1 MKAFWPMSARTMPS
15 ATTPPLRTKLLIAF
29 AIVACATAVCGALSL
44 VFVNRIG
51 NAIMVYA
58 DITSPLQ
65 AESAALID
73 TAQRMRMYV
82 FSSISNGTDP
92 QTISTQLN
100 LLDEESHTRLG
111 TLRAQANRAGSRI
124 EFDPAEQLE
133 MRYLGLLQDIIE
145 KSGTVGAATALNEGR
160 RARFE
165 SLLRNT
171 KDQLSAIVD
180 RADGFIAES
189 EEKAKI
195 DSQTGNATVAE
206 LSGLVSELFTE
217 INPRSRSA
225 YKVLREMEQLDDIVK
240 ILAARGSVAIA
251 DIELTTKKT
260 LKRIDLIMALLQGRL
275 RDREG
280 VEVFARLQ
288 QGVADLRESLL
299 GDDGL
304 IKGYGAATSAQAEIN
319 RDRETLEAIDRRY
332 FDLLSQVQ
340 KAVTAL
346 NSNARAAAASDVVNA
361 RAVVIGASLV
371 AVLGALLLASAFA
384 RRITGPL
391 TRLANHAVAIRQ
403 TGEMNQLSDDFAA
416 GEYDEIEKLV
426 HSFNAMVLELGDAR
440 TRLIESSN
448 GEIQTQYERL
458 SAAINNMPLGL
469 CMFDAEQKLIVC
481 NQRYAEIY
489 RVSEEHTHP
498 GTPLEAILAHGLKV
512 AEDARG
518 GEDMIVE
525 RLAAIRAGK
534 PWFEINEFDDGRII
548 AMSYHP
554 LSNGGS
560 VAIHED
566 VTERRKAEQRIAHM
580 AHHDALTDLP
590 NRVHFREEM
599 TEALSNVADGD
610 KVAVLYIDLDHF
622 KEVNDT
628 FGHPIGDVL
637 LRQVSERLRGCVRPS
652 DAVARLG
659 GDEFAVIQTAANQP
673 VSATAMANRIIKELA
688 VPFDLDGHQAIIGAS
703 IGISI
708 APDDGV
714 DADGLLKKADM
725 ALYRSKEDGRS
736 IYSFFEPE
744 MDARMQR
751 RRALE
756 LDLRKALAL
765 DQFEVHYQPLVN
777 LASDQISG
785 FEALLRWLHPE
796 RGMVQPNDFI
806 PLAEETGLI
815 GPIGIWVLNQACRDA
830 MTWPDHIKIAVNV
843 SPVQFSNTLVLDVI
857 SALSKSGLAPNRL
870 ELEITET
877 VLLQDTDST
886 IAVLNQLHDLGVRI
900 VMDDFGTGYSSLGYL
915 RKFPFDK
922 IKIDRSFINDMDEKA
937 DSIAIVRAVAG
948 IGATL
953 GMATTAEGVET
964 VEQLRRLRLEGC
976 TEVQGFLIS
985 KPRPASQLAELLG
998 QPPNVGKAAA

>member
-1 MKAFWPMSARTMPS
+1 MKAIRSMLAHVLRRPA
-15 ATTPPLRTKLLIAF
+15 APPLRTKLLLAF
-29 AIVACATAVCGALSL
+29 AVVACATAVCGALSL
-44 VFVNRIG
+44 LFVNRIG
-51 NAIMVYA
+51 NAIVVYA

-73 TAQRMRMYV
+73 TAQRMRVYV
-82 FSSISNGTDP
+82 FKSVSNGTDP

-100 LLDEESHTRLG
+100 LLDAESHTRLSN
-111 TLRAQANRAGSRI
+111 LRALADRTGSRV
-124 EFDPAEQLE
+124 ELDAAEQLE
-133 MRYLGLLQDIIE
+133 KRYLGLLHDIIE
-145 KSGTVGAATALNEGR
+145 QSRAVGTAAALNEKR

-165 SLLRNT
+165 SLLHNT
-171 KDQLSAIVD
+171 KAQLSAIVD
-180 RADGFIAES
+180 RADGIIAET
-189 EEKAKI
+189 EERAKI
-195 DSQTGNATVAE
+195 DGQTGNATVAR
-206 LSGLVSELFTE
+206 LADLVSELFTE

-225 YKVLREMEQLDDIVK
+225 YKVMRETEQLDDIVK
-240 ILAARGSVAIA
+240 LVADGRNFSIP
-251 DIELTTKKT
+251 DIERTTNHT
-260 LKRIDLIMALLQGRL
+260 LKTINLIMAHLQGRL

-280 VEVFARLQ
+280 TEVFARLQ

-304 IKGYGAATSAQAEIN
+304 IKGYGAAASAQAEII
-319 RDRETLEAIDRRY
+319 RDRETLETIDRQY
-332 FDLLSQVQ
+332 FNLLSQVQ
-340 KAVTAL
+340 EAVTAL
-346 NSNARAAAASDVVNA
+346 NSDARATAASDVGNA
-361 RAVVIGASLV
+361 RNVVIGASLV
-371 AVLGALLLASAFA
+371 AVLGALLLASVFA

-391 TRLANHAVAIRQ
+391 TRLANHAAAIRQ
-403 TGEMNQLSDDFAA
+403 TSEMNQVPDDLV
-416 GEYDEIEKLV
+416 GGYDEIEKLV
-426 HSFNAMVLELGDAR
+426 DSFNAMIVELGDAR
-440 TRLIESSN
+440 TRLIDWSN

-489 RVSEEHTHP
+489 GVSEEHTHP
-498 GTPLEAILAHGLKV
+498 GTPLEAILEHRLQV
-512 AEDARG
+512 AADARG
-518 GEDMIVE
+518 GEHMTVE

-534 PWFEINEFDDGRII
+534 PWFEINEFGDGRII

-599 TEALSNVADGD
+599 TEALNNVADGD

-622 KEVNDT
+622 KDVNDT

-637 LRQVSERLRGCVRPS
+637 LRQVSQRLRACVRPT

-659 GDEFAVIQTAANQP
+659 GDEFAVIQTAGNQP

-688 VPFDLDGHQAIIGAS
+688 MPFDLDGHQALIGAS
-703 IGISI
+703 IGISV
-708 APDDGV
+708 APDDGD

-725 ALYRSKEDGRS
+725 ALYRSKEDGRG

-765 DQFEVHYQPLVN
+765 DQFEVHYQPLLN
-777 LASDQISG
+777 LENNEISG
-785 FEALLRWLHPE
+785 FEALVRWRHPE

-815 GPIGIWVLNQACRDA
+815 GPIGNWVLNQACSDA
-830 MTWPDHIKIAVNV
+830 LKWPDHVKIAVNL
-843 SPVQFSNTLVLDVI
+843 SPVQFNKTLVLDVI

-877 VLLQDTDST
+877 VLMQDTDST
-886 IAVLNQLHDLGVRI
+886 IAMLNQLRDLGVRI
-900 VMDDFGTGYSSLGYL
+900 AMDDFGTGYSSLGYL

-922 IKIDRSFINDMDEKA
+922 IKIDRSFIKDMDGKA
-937 DSIAIVRAVAG
+937 DSMAIVRAVTG
-948 IGATL
+948 LGATL
-953 GMATTAEGVET
+953 GMSTTAEGVET
-964 VEQLRRLRLEGC
+964 VEQLRQLRLEGC

-985 KPRPASQLAELLG
+985 KARPASELAELLSQPSKAG
-998 QPPNVGKAAA
+998 QAAA

>member
-1 MKAFWPMSARTMPS
+1 MLARVLRRPT
-15 ATTPPLRTKLLIAF
+15 APPLRTKLFIAF
-29 AIVACATAVCGALSL
+29 AIVACATAICGALSL
-44 VFVNRIG
+44 LFVNRIG

-100 LLDEESHTRLG
+100 LLDAESHTRLG
-111 TLRAQANRAGSRI
+111 TLRALADRTGSRI
-124 EFDPAEQLE
+124 EFDAAEQLE

-145 KSGTVGAATALNEGR
+145 KSGSVGTAAALNEGR

-165 SLLRNT
+165 SLLRTT

-180 RADGFIAES
+180 RADGFVAES

-206 LSGLVSELFTE
+206 LADLVSELFTE

-225 YKVLREMEQLDDIVK
+225 YKVLREIEQLDDIVK
-240 ILAARGSVAIA
+240 LLAGRGSFAIS
-251 DIELTTKKT
+251 DIERTTKNT
-260 LKRIDLIMALLQGRL
+260 LKRIDLIMARLQGRL

-280 VEVFARLQ
+280 AEAFAGLQ
-288 QGVADLRESLL
+288 RGVADLRESLL

-304 IKGYGAATSAQAEIN
+304 IKGYGATASAQAEIN
-319 RDRETLEAIDRRY
+319 RDRETLESIDRQY

-346 NSNARAAAASDVVNA
+346 NSDARATAASDVVNA
-361 RAVVIGASLV
+361 RNVVIGASLV

-403 TGEMNQLSDDFAA
+403 TGEMNQLSDDILV
-416 GEYDEIEKLV
+416 GGYDEIEKLV
-426 HSFNAMVLELGDAR
+426 HSFNAMIVELGDAR
-440 TRLIESSN
+440 TRLIDWSK

-489 RVSEEHTHP
+489 GVSEEHTHP
-498 GTPLEAILAHGLKV
+498 GTPLEAILEHRLQV
-512 AEDARG
+512 AADARG
-518 GEDMIVE
+518 GECMMVE

-534 PWFEINEFDDGRII
+534 PWFEINELGDGRII

-590 NRVHFREEM
+590 NRVHFREKT
-599 TEALSNVADGD
+599 TEALSNMADGE
-610 KVAVLYIDLDHF
+610 KMAVLYIDLDHF
-622 KEVNDT
+622 KDVNDT

-688 VPFDLDGHQAIIGAS
+688 LPFDLDGHQAIIGAS
-703 IGISI
+703 IGISV
-708 APDDGV
+708 APDDGD

-725 ALYRSKEDGRS
+725 ALYRSKEDGRG

-756 LDLRKALAL
+756 LDLRRAISLN
-765 DQFEVHYQPLVN
+765 QFEVHYQPLIN
-777 LASDQISG
+777 LENNEISG
-785 FEALLRWLHPE
+785 FEALVRWRHPE
-796 RGMVQPNDFI
+796 RGLVQPNDFI

-815 GPIGIWVLNQACRDA
+815 GPIGNWVLNQACSDA
-830 MTWPDHIKIAVNV
+830 LKWPDHVKIAVNL
-843 SPVQFSNTLVLDVI
+843 SPVQFNKTLVLDVI
-857 SALSKSGLAPNRL
+857 SALAKSGLAPNRL

-877 VLLQDTDST
+877 VLMQDTDST
-886 IAVLNQLHDLGVRI
+886 IAMLNQLRDLGVRI
-900 VMDDFGTGYSSLGYL
+900 AMDDFGTGYSSLGYL

-922 IKIDRSFINDMDEKA
+922 IKIDRSFISDMDEKA
-937 DSIAIVRAVAG
+937 DSIAIVRAVTG
-948 IGATL
+948 LGATL
-953 GMATTAEGVET
+953 GISTTAEGVET
-964 VEQLRRLRLEGC
+964 VEQLRQLRLEGC
-976 TEVQGFLIS
+976 TEAQGFLIS
-985 KPRPASQLAELLG
+985 KPRPASELAELLG
-998 QPPNVGKAAA
+998 QPTKFGKAAA

>member
-1 MKAFWPMSARTMPS
+1 MSPILRSRTAPR
-15 ATTPPLRTKLLIAF
+15 LRTKLLIAF
-29 AIVACATAVCGALSL
+29 AVIAFATAACGALSL
-44 VFVNRIG
+44 LFVNRIG
-51 NAIMVYA
+51 SAITVYA

-65 AESAALID
+65 AESAALVD
-73 TAQRMRMYV
+73 TAHQMRIYV
-82 FSSISNGTDP
+82 IKAANDGKDP
-92 QTISTQLN
+92 QTISTQLD
-100 LLDEESHTRLG
+100 LLDAVSRTQLN
-111 TLRAQANRAGSRI
+111 TLRALADRI
-124 EFDPAEQLE
+124 GIKIAFDSAELLE
-133 MRYLGLLQDIIE
+133 KQYVAILRHVIEQSKTVTATTAVNEERY
-145 KSGTVGAATALNEGR
+145 
-160 RARFE
+160 ARFE
-165 SLLRNT
+165 SLRLKTR
-171 KDQLSAIVD
+171 DQLRAIVD
-180 RADGFIAES
+180 RADGFINES

-195 DSQTGNATVAE
+195 ESLTGKATIATMADIN
-206 LSGLVSELFTE
+206 SELFGE
-217 INPRSRSA
+217 INPRLRST
-225 YKVLREMEQLDDIVK
+225 YKLMNEIEQLDDIVK
-240 ILAARGSVAIA
+240 LLQVRDSVTILDVER
-251 DIELTTKKT
+251 TTSDMLKK
-260 LKRIDLIMALLQGRL
+260 IDLAMARLRGRL

-280 VEVFARLQ
+280 AEVFARLQ
-288 QGVADLRESLL
+288 LSVADLRNSLL
-299 GDDGL
+299 GDDRL
-304 IKGYGAATSAQAEIN
+304 IKGYRATMSAKAEIN
-319 RDRETLEAIDRRY
+319 RNRETLEDIEQQY
-332 FDLLSQVQ
+332 FDLLGHVQ
-340 KAVTAL
+340 KVVTEL
-346 NSNARAAAASDVVNA
+346 NGTARATAATDFVNA
-361 RAVVIGASLV
+361 RNVVIGASLV
-371 AVLGALLLASAFA
+371 AVLGALLLAIVVA
-384 RRITGPL
+384 RRITAPL
-391 TRLANHAVAIRQ
+391 TRLANHAVAIGKS
-403 TGEMNQLSDDFAA
+403 GEMTQLADDVAV
-416 GEYDEIEKLV
+416 GEFDEVDKLV
-426 HSFNAMVLELGDAR
+426 HSFNAMVVELDAR
-440 TRLIESSN
+440 AQLIDWSK

-469 CMFDAEQKLIVC
+469 CMFDAGQKLIVC

-489 RVSEEHTHP
+489 GVSEEHTHP
-498 GTPLEAILAHGLKV
+498 GTPLEAILEHRLQV
-512 AEDARG
+512 AAEARG
-518 GEDMIVE
+518 GEHIIVE

-534 PWFEINEFDDGRII
+534 PWFEINELGDGRII

-599 TEALSNVADGD
+599 AEALSNVADGE

-622 KEVNDT
+622 KDVNDT

-703 IGISI
+703 IGISV
-708 APDDGV
+708 APDDGD

-725 ALYRSKEDGRS
+725 ALYRAKEDGRG

-751 RRALE
+751 RRVLE
-756 LDLRKALAL
+756 LDLRRALAL
-765 DQFEVHYQPLVN
+765 NQFEVHYQPLLN
-777 LASDQISG
+777 LENNEISG
-785 FEALLRWLHPE
+785 FEALVRWRHPE

-815 GPIGIWVLNQACRDA
+815 GPIGNWVLNQACGDA
-830 MTWPDHIKIAVNV
+830 IKWPEHVKIAVNL
-843 SPVQFSNTLVLDVI
+843 SPVQFNKTLVLDVI

-877 VLLQDTDST
+877 VLMQDTDST
-886 IAVLNQLHDLGVRI
+886 IAMLNQLRDLGVRI
-900 VMDDFGTGYSSLGYL
+900 AMDDFGTGYSSLGYL

-937 DSIAIVRAVAG
+937 DSIAIVRAVTG
-948 IGATL
+948 LGATL
-953 GMATTAEGVET
+953 GISTTAEGVET

-976 TEVQGFLIS
+976 TEAQGFLIS
-985 KPRPASQLAELLG
+985 KPRPASELADLLS

>member
-1 MKAFWPMSARTMPS
+1 MKAIRFMIARLLRRPT
-15 ATTPPLRTKLLIAF
+15 APPLRTKLLVAF
-29 AIVACATAVCGALSL
+29 AVVACATAVCGALSL
-44 VFVNRIG
+44 LFVNRIG

-73 TAQRMRMYV
+73 TAKRMRMYV

-100 LLDEESHTRLG
+100 VLDEESHTRLS
-111 TLRAQANRAGSRI
+111 TLRALAERTGIRI

-133 MRYLGLLQDIIE
+133 KRYLGLLHDIIA
-145 KSGTVGAATALNEGR
+145 KSGTVAIAATSNGER

-180 RADGFIAES
+180 RADGAIAES

-195 DSQTGNATVAE
+195 DSQTGNATVAK
-206 LSGLVSELFTE
+206 LADLVSELFTE

-225 YKVLREMEQLDDIVK
+225 YAVMREIEQLDDTVK
-240 ILAARGSVAIA
+240 LLAGSSSFAIS
-251 DIELTTKKT
+251 DTERSITST
-260 LKRIDLIMALLQGRL
+260 LKTTNLIMARLQGRL

-280 VEVFARLQ
+280 TEAFARLQ
-288 QGVADLRESLL
+288 QGIADLRESLL

-304 IKGYGAATSAQAEIN
+304 IKGYGATISAQAEIN
-319 RDRETLEAIDRRY
+319 RDRETLEAIDQQY

-346 NSNARAAAASDVVNA
+346 NSDARATAASDVVNA
-361 RAVVIGASLV
+361 RDVVIGASLF

-403 TGEMNQLSDDFAA
+403 TGEMDQLPYDLA
-416 GEYDEIEKLV
+416 GGYDEIEKLV
-426 HSFNAMVLELGDAR
+426 HSFNAMIVEIGDAR
-440 TRLIESSN
+440 TRLIDWSN
-448 GEIQTQYERL
+448 GEILVQYERL

-469 CMFDAEQKLIVC
+469 CMFDAEQKLIIC

-489 RVSEEHTHP
+489 GVSEEHTHP
-498 GTPLEAILAHGLKV
+498 GTPLEAILEHRLQVTA
-512 AEDARG
+512 DARG
-518 GEDMIVE
+518 GEHTTVE

-534 PWFEINEFDDGRII
+534 PWFEINEFGDGRII

-599 TEALSNVADGD
+599 TETLSNVADGD
-610 KVAVLYIDLDHF
+610 KVAVLCIDLDHF
-622 KEVNDT
+622 KDVNDT

-637 LRQVSERLRGCVRPS
+637 LRQVSQRLRGCVRPT
-652 DAVARLG
+652 DGVARLG
-659 GDEFAVIQTAANQP
+659 GDEFAIIQTADNQP
-673 VSATAMANRIIKELA
+673 VSATAMANRIIRELA
-688 VPFDLDGHQAIIGAS
+688 MPFDLDGHQAVIGAS

-708 APDDGV
+708 APDDGD

-725 ALYRSKEDGRS
+725 ALYRSKEDGRG
-736 IYSFFEPE
+736 IYRFFEPE

-756 LDLRKALAL
+756 LDLRRALAL
-765 DQFEVHYQPLVN
+765 DQFEVHYQPLLN
-777 LASDQISG
+777 LEKNEISG
-785 FEALLRWLHPE
+785 FEALVRWRHPE

-815 GPIGIWVLNQACRDA
+815 GPIGNWVLNQACSDA
-830 MTWPDHIKIAVNV
+830 LKWPDHVKIAVNL
-843 SPVQFSNTLVLDVI
+843 SPVQFNKTLVLDVI
-857 SALSKSGLAPNRL
+857 LALSKSGLAPNRL

-877 VLLQDTDST
+877 VLMQDTDST
-886 IAVLNQLHDLGVRI
+886 IAMLNQLRDLGVRI
-900 VMDDFGTGYSSLGYL
+900 AMDDFGTGYSSLGYL

-922 IKIDRSFINDMDEKA
+922 IKIDRSFIKDMDGKA
-937 DSIAIVRAVAG
+937 DSMAIVRAVTG
-948 IGATL
+948 LGATL
-953 GMATTAEGVET
+953 GMSTTAEGVET
-964 VEQLRRLRLEGC
+964 VEQLRQLRLEGC

-985 KPRPASQLAELLG
+985 KARPASELAELLSEPPKAG
-998 QPPNVGKAAA
+998 QAAA